1 MKKICNKASK
11 KGIVAVLLTFMMMLT
26 TIIPVWA
33 QQPQQTTDISQWAI
47 GALNEG
53 ERYGIYPVEWYYDS
67 FRSEISQ
74 ERLEI
79 LLTHTDN
86 KIASLGLNKKQ
97 DFVPV
102 SYKAD
107 STRGDV
113 VIRMYNIL
121 AQYDLP
127 IGELPVDYMKE
138 RGILQ
143 GTSKGLEL
151 DQICTT
157 EQAVILATRLVEDT
171 YNLLDAGSKGFA
183 WEVEHNG
190 NIIYFLGSIHIGN
203 NELYPINQR
212 LKQAFNE
219 SDALIVEANLFDQE
233 GGMEYF
239 LEKSTYQ
246 DDTTLKDNISQDIYE
261 KVLKVF
267 EKLDLP
273 EEVYTQIKPWRV
285 ANDLS
290 VISMTSSE
298 EPQMASQSAGL
309 GMDIYFLTKALV
321 TQKPIQE
328 LEGIK
333 YQADL
338 FDGLSHEFQ
347 EEYLDAILDSIL
359 DPQTN
364 EAPDSAQMLDEW
376 LKQWKNG
383 DVEGFTSDYNGITE
397 EFENELT
404 NMLFGKRD
412 KDMAEKIIDI
422 LESEEKGTYFVVV
435 GAGHFVRDNTVIHHL
450 REKGYNV
457 EVFQ

>member
-33 QQPQQTTDISQWAI
+33 EQQPALDLSQWAI
-47 GALNEG
+47 EALNEG

-74 ERLEI
+74 ERLEV
-79 LLTHTDN
+79 LLTNTGN
-86 KIASLGLNKKQ
+86 KIAALGLNKKE
-97 DFVPV
+97 DFIPV
-102 SYKAD
+102 SYNGD

-113 VIRMYNIL
+113 LIRMYNIL

-127 IGELPVDYMKE
+127 IGESPVDYMKE

-171 YNLLDAGSKGFA
+171 YNLLEAGSKGFA

-190 NIIYFLGSIHIGN
+190 NVVYFLGSIHIGN
-203 NELYPINQR
+203 NELYPIDQR

-239 LEKSTYQ
+239 IEKSTYQ
-246 DDTTLKDNISQDIYE
+246 DGTTLKDNINKEVYE
-261 KVLKVF
+261 KLLKVF
-267 EKLDLP
+267 EKLGLP
-273 EEVYTQIKPWRV
+273 EEAYSQVKPWRV
-285 ANDLS
+285 ANDLN
-290 VISMTSSE
+290 VISMTNSE
-298 EPQMASQSAGL
+298 EPQVSSQSAGL
-309 GMDIYFLTKALV
+309 GMDIYFLTKALIA
-321 TQKPIQE
+321 QKPIQE

-338 FDGLSHEFQ
+338 FAGLSNEFQ
-347 EEYLDAILDSIL
+347 EEYLNAILDSIL

-364 EAPDSAQMLDEW
+364 EAPDSAQILDEW
-376 LKQWKNG
+376 LKQWRNG
-383 DVEGFTSDYNGITE
+383 DIEGFTNDYSEIAKGS
-397 EFENELT
+397 ENELT

-435 GAGHFVRDNTVIHHL
+435 GAGHFVQDNTVIHHL

-457 EVFQ
+457 EIFQ